1 MLKILLEIVTKISGN
16 FNLPIRMDYGTFR
29 VGAVVAEKE
38 MNESNL
44 RLYATPASNYH
55 SSVLSSAI
63 MKQEQSEDASNRVNV
78 VYLEN
83 LLRKTTLEKDQ
94 RPLNDKQFVAIMI
107 KEVSAFLQNY
117 IPGEM
122 AKEKTLRNI
131 TKSTFT
137 ALIQFFVEAII
148 GCPIQINRF
157 EEDVLRILKELE
169 YPYMV
174 KKSTLQTL
182 SAPSSVPHIIGIFH
196 WFVEEIKMVN
206 LDALI
211 SADSLKRNLFDVEKS
226 TFCQVIQGRHCA
238 LDLFDDCLSCESIK
252 GEYELLKEENKKL
265 VEQTGIWTGRVND
278 LLAKQDLADKLS
290 NEVVEIEKEIEQ
302 SEQFFVA
309 LKKEHALADQ
319 RMEELKLL
327 IESKHAEEQKAV
339 IALDKRKQSFN
350 TSQNL
355 KTKTERVEQQIQIA
369 KEQLSQVQ
377 NHRSLLTNKVILSQ
391 ERLNRKCLEVW
402 RMIENLKHRCHLTLE
417 FFNKLHL
424 SLHDS
429 DLSTQLKFNAITV
442 IRQDKMLMN
451 NKQMELNDA
460 LAKTTLELKQ
470 VECLRGQTEK
480 RLNEM
485 QKKYHAKEMH
495 MENERVRRAELIKQ
509 WFDEF
514 EKLREYV
521 ESLENDNYEGQ
532 LLKLQEEESE
542 INDSYNNSLNNYFLF
557 LKKSNAKIGSLFG
570 WMSVWFQ
577 FLENFKDESITEKL
591 RRMI

>member
-1 MLKILLEIVTKISGN
+1 
-16 FNLPIRMDYGTFR
+16 MD
-29 VGAVVAEKE
+29 
-38 MNESNL
+38 ESNL
-44 RLYATPASNYH
+44 RLYATPASNFQ

-63 MKQEQSEDASNRVNV
+63 MKQEQSEDASSRVNI

-83 LLRKTTLEKDQ
+83 SLRKTTLEKDQ
-94 RPLNDKQFVAIMI
+94 RPLNDKQFVANMI

-117 IPGEM
+117 IPGEI

-137 ALIQFFVEAII
+137 ALIQFFVEAVI
-148 GCPIQINRF
+148 GCPTQINRF

-182 SAPSSVPHIIGIFH
+182 SAPSSIPHIIGIFH
-196 WFVEEIKMVN
+196 WFVEEIKFYQMVN

-211 SADSLKRNLFDVEKS
+211 SADSLKRNLFDVDKN

-238 LDLFDDCLSCESIK
+238 LDSFDDYLSCESIK

-265 VEQTGIWTGRVND
+265 VEQTGIWADRLDD
-278 LLAKQDLADKLS
+278 LLAKQDLANKLN
-290 NEVVEIEKEIEQ
+290 NEIVEIEKEIEQ

-309 LKKEHALADQ
+309 LKQEHALANQ

-327 IESKHAEEQKAV
+327 IESKHVEEQEAV

-369 KEQLSQVQ
+369 KEQLSQLQ
-377 NHRSLLTNKVILSQ
+377 NHRSGLTNKVILSQ
-391 ERLNRKCLEVW
+391 ER
-402 RMIENLKHRCHLTLE
+402 
-417 FFNKLHL
+417 
-424 SLHDS
+424 
-429 DLSTQLKFNAITV
+429 TV

-470 VECLRGQTEK
+470 VECLRNQTEK

-495 MENERVRRAELIKQ
+495 VESERVRRAELIKQ

-514 EKLREYV
+514 EKLREYA

-542 INDSYNNSLNNYFLF
+542 INDSYNNSLNDYLLF
-557 LKKSNAKIGSLFG
+557 LKKSNAKINSLFG

-577 FLENFKDESITEKL
+577 FLENFKEESISEKL
-591 RRMI
+591 RRII

>member
-1 MLKILLEIVTKISGN
+1 
-16 FNLPIRMDYGTFR
+16 MD
-29 VGAVVAEKE
+29 
-38 MNESNL
+38 ESNL
-44 RLYATPASNYH
+44 RLYATPASNFQ

-63 MKQEQSEDASNRVNV
+63 MKQEQSEDASSRVNI

-83 LLRKTTLEKDQ
+83 SLRKTTLEKDQ
-94 RPLNDKQFVAIMI
+94 RPLNDKQFVANMI

-117 IPGEM
+117 IPGEI

-137 ALIQFFVEAII
+137 ALIQFFVEAVI
-148 GCPIQINRF
+148 GCPTQINRF

-182 SAPSSVPHIIGIFH
+182 SAPSSIPHIIGIFH
-196 WFVEEIKMVN
+196 WFVEEIKFYQMVN

-211 SADSLKRNLFDVEKS
+211 SADSLKRNLFDVDKN

-238 LDLFDDCLSCESIK
+238 LDSFDDYLSCESIK

-265 VEQTGIWTGRVND
+265 VEQTGIWADRLDD
-278 LLAKQDLADKLS
+278 LLAKQDLANKLN
-290 NEVVEIEKEIEQ
+290 NEIVEIEKEIEQ

-309 LKKEHALADQ
+309 LKQEHALANQ

-327 IESKHAEEQKAV
+327 IESKHVEEQEAV

-369 KEQLSQVQ
+369 KEQLSQLQ
-377 NHRSLLTNKVILSQ
+377 NHRSGLTNKVILSQ

-470 VECLRGQTEK
+470 VECLRNQTEK

-495 MENERVRRAELIKQ
+495 VESERVRRAELIKQ

-514 EKLREYV
+514 EKLREYA

-542 INDSYNNSLNNYFLF
+542 INDSYNNSLNDYLLF
-557 LKKSNAKIGSLFG
+557 LKKSNAKINSLFG

-577 FLENFKDESITEKL
+577 FLENFKEESISEKL
-591 RRMI
+591 RRII

>member
-1 MLKILLEIVTKISGN
+1 
-16 FNLPIRMDYGTFR
+16 
-29 VGAVVAEKE
+29 
-38 MNESNL
+38 
-44 RLYATPASNYH
+44 
-55 SSVLSSAI
+55 
-63 MKQEQSEDASNRVNV
+63 MKQEQSEDASSRVNI

-83 LLRKTTLEKDQ
+83 SLRKTTLEKDQ
-94 RPLNDKQFVAIMI
+94 RPLNDKQFVANMI

-117 IPGEM
+117 IPGEI

-137 ALIQFFVEAII
+137 ALIQFFVEAVI
-148 GCPIQINRF
+148 GCPTQINRF

-182 SAPSSVPHIIGIFH
+182 SAPSSIPHIIGIFH
-196 WFVEEIKMVN
+196 WFVEEIKFYQMVN

-211 SADSLKRNLFDVEKS
+211 SADSLKRNLFDVDKN

-238 LDLFDDCLSCESIK
+238 LDSFDDYLSCESIK

-265 VEQTGIWTGRVND
+265 VEQTGIWADRLDD
-278 LLAKQDLADKLS
+278 LLAKQDLANKLN
-290 NEVVEIEKEIEQ
+290 NEIVEIEKEIEQ

-309 LKKEHALADQ
+309 LKQEHALANQ

-327 IESKHAEEQKAV
+327 IESKHVEEQEAV

-369 KEQLSQVQ
+369 KEQLSQLQ
-377 NHRSLLTNKVILSQ
+377 NHRSGLTNKVILSQ

-470 VECLRGQTEK
+470 VECLRNQTEK

-495 MENERVRRAELIKQ
+495 VESERVRRAELIKQ

-514 EKLREYV
+514 EKLREYA

-542 INDSYNNSLNNYFLF
+542 INDSYNNSLNDYLLF
-557 LKKSNAKIGSLFG
+557 LKKSNAKINSLFG

-577 FLENFKDESITEKL
+577 FLENFKEESISEKL
-591 RRMI
+591 RRII

>member
-1 MLKILLEIVTKISGN
+1 
-16 FNLPIRMDYGTFR
+16 MD
-29 VGAVVAEKE
+29 
-38 MNESNL
+38 ESNF
-44 RLYATPASNYH
+44 RLYATPATNVP
-55 SSVLSSAI
+55 SSTLLSAI
-63 MKQEQSEDASNRVNV
+63 MKQEQSEDACNRVNI

-83 LLRKTTLEKDQ
+83 LFRKTNLEKDQ
-94 RPLNDKQFVAIMI
+94 RPLNDKQFVANMI

-137 ALIQFFVEAII
+137 ALIQFFLEAIM
-148 GCPIQINRF
+148 GCPIQINKF
-157 EEDVLRILKELE
+157 EEDILRYLKELE
-169 YPYMV
+169 YPYLV

-182 SAPSSVPHIIGIFH
+182 SAPSSIPHIIGIFY
-196 WFVEEIKMVN
+196 WFVEEIKVRILFESVELVN

-211 SADSLKRNLFDVEKS
+211 SGDSLKRNLFDVEKE

-238 LDLFDDCLSCESIK
+238 LDSFDDCLSCESIK
-252 GEYELLKEENKKL
+252 DEYELLKKENKKL
-265 VEQTGIWTGRVND
+265 VEQTDIWTDRLDD
-278 LLAKQDLADKLS
+278 LMAKQDLADKL
-290 NEVVEIEKEIEQ
+290 NQEVVEVEKQIEQ

-309 LKKEHALADQ
+309 LKNEHDLADKRKQ
-319 RMEELKLL
+319 ELKLL
-327 IESKHAEEQKAV
+327 IKSKHAEEQEAI

-350 TSQNL
+350 ASQNL
-355 KTKTERVEQQIQIA
+355 KTKTERVEQQIQNA
-369 KEQLSQVQ
+369 KEQLAQVQ
-377 NHRSLLTNKVILSQ
+377 NHRSGLTNSVILSQ
-391 ERLNRKCLEVW
+391 ERLNLKCLEVW
-402 RMIENLKHRCHLTLE
+402 RMIENLKHRCHLTLD

-460 LAKTTLELKQ
+460 LVKTTLELKQ
-470 VECLRGQTEK
+470 VECLRSQTEK

-485 QKKYHAKEMH
+485 QKKHHAKEMY
-495 MENERVRRAELIKQ
+495 MENERTRRAELIKQ

-514 EKLREYV
+514 EQLREYV
-521 ESLENDNYEGQ
+521 ESLENDNYEDQ

-542 INDSYNNSLNNYFLF
+542 INDSYNNSINEYLLF
-557 LKKSNAKIGSLFG
+557 RKRNNAKISSLLG
-570 WMSVWFQ
+570 WMSVWFK
-577 FLENFKDESITEKL
+577 FSENFKEEYIAEKL
-591 RRMI
+591 RRII